1 MSLHIGA
8 IVMLLFLSAF
18 FSASETAFTSLSFL
32 QIRTLETDRRR
43 TSKIAAAL
51 AKKPDVLL
59 TTILIGNNIVNLTA
73 SALTTT
79 LAISLWGNTAIGFA
93 TGVLTFLILIF
104 GEITPKHLAITY
116 NTTFAR
122 LSAVPIKSLT
132 IILFPVIAV
141 VRWISSL
148 ITRLFAKERGGSLSL
163 ESLMHVVDVAE
174 NEGIVDEYETS
185 LFQRVIHFSEAP
197 VKSIMTHRT
206 EVFSLPDNLSLHE
219 AFPPIVASGYSR
231 IPVYHESPENI
242 TGILLVRDALAAEV
256 EGKREETLQQF
267 IHPPIFVPE
276 TRKLDD
282 MLFQFQREKLQIAVV
297 LDEYGGLSGI
307 VSMEDIVE
315 QLFGEIYDEHETGDP
330 LRIRSEE
337 SGTFLIKADTTMQQI
352 KDELE
357 LDIERSDLSCTL
369 AAFLI
374 EQLGTIPSPGETI
387 DYPFGTF
394 SIVSMKGKRIESV
407 RLQPLVAIEE
417 AQDKAFH

>member
-1 MSLHIGA
+1 MSLHVSA
-8 IVMLLFLSAF
+8 IIVLLFLSAF

-32 QIRTLETDRRR
+32 QIRMLETDRRR
-43 TSKIAAAL
+43 SSALAAAL
-51 AKKPDVLL
+51 AKTPDVLL

-79 LAISLWGNTAIGFA
+79 LAISVWGNTSIGIA
-93 TGVLTFLILIF
+93 TGILTFLILIF
-104 GEITPKHLAITY
+104 GEITPKHLAITF
-116 NTTFAR
+116 NTAVARFA
-122 LSAVPIKSLT
+122 APPIKVLT
-132 IILFPVIAV
+132 IVLFPIIAV

-148 ITRLFAKERGGSLSL
+148 ITRLFAKETGGSLSL

-185 LFQRVIHFSEAP
+185 LVQRVLHFSEAP

-206 EVFSLPDNLSLHE
+206 EVFSLPDTMSLRE

-242 TGILLVRDALAAEV
+242 VGILLVRDALAAEV
-256 EGKREETLQQF
+256 DRRLEETLERF
-267 IHPPIFVPE
+267 LHPPIFVPE

-282 MLFQFQREKLQIAVV
+282 MLFQFQRETLQIAVV

-337 SGTFLIKADTTMQQI
+337 AGTFLIKADTTMQQI

-357 LDIERSDLSCTL
+357 LQIERNELSCTL
-369 AAFLI
+369 AAYLI
-374 EQLGTIPSPGETI
+374 EELGTIPSPGESITL
-387 DYPFGTF
+387 PFGTF
-394 SIVSMKGKRIESV
+394 NIVSMKGKRIESV
-407 RLQPLVAIEE
+407 RLHPIPKAN
-417 AQDKAFH
+417 AQD

>member
-1 MSLHIGA
+1 MSLHISA
-8 IVMLLFLSAF
+8 IIVLLFLSAF

-32 QIRTLETDRRR
+32 QIRMLETDRRR
-43 TSKIAAAL
+43 GSKVAASL
-51 AKKPDVLL
+51 AKKPDILL

-79 LAISLWGNTAIGFA
+79 LAIAVWGSAAIGVA

-104 GEITPKHLAITY
+104 GEITPKQLAITY
-116 NTTFAR
+116 NTEFAR
-122 LSAVPIKSLT
+122 FSAIPVKFLT
-132 IILFPVIAV
+132 ILLHPLVAVI
-141 VRWISSL
+141 RWVSSL
-148 ITRLFAKERGGSLSL
+148 ITRLFAKEQGGSLSL
-163 ESLMHVVDVAE
+163 DSLMHVVDVAE

-206 EVFSLPDNLSLHE
+206 EVFSLPDNISLRE

-256 EGKREETLQQF
+256 GGMHDEALEKF

-315 QLFGEIYDEHETGDP
+315 QLFGEIYDEHETGEP

-337 SGTFLIKADTTMQQI
+337 SGTFLIKADTTMQQV

-357 LDIERSDLSCTL
+357 LDVDRSDLSCTL

-374 EQLGTIPSPGETI
+374 EELGTIPSPGETI
-387 DYPFGTF
+387 SFPFGTF
-394 SIVSMKGKRIESV
+394 TIVSMKGKRIESV
-407 RLQPLVAIEE
+407 RLHPRSAQAE
-417 AQDKAFH
+417 A